1 MRKNFTMCLLLIF
14 VFIFSKGIAQ
24 EVQHGEKRE
33 NTISNQFDEVIS
45 KSNSYQHFKVI
56 DRSKLMLLQKNISD
70 TLKGFKNEMLEKK
83 ETIENQKKQIEQ
95 LNVKITDLEKSLE
108 TTNNEK
114 DSFNFFGVLISK
126 GLYSIIMWSIVLFLT
141 FLLVF
146 YILRYSKGKVITQK
160 SLKDLEELQAEY
172 ESYRASAIDREQKVR
187 RQLQNEINKN
197 KELR

>member
-1 MRKNFTMCLLLIF
+1 M
-14 VFIFSKGIAQ
+14 
-24 EVQHGEKRE
+24 
-33 NTISNQFDEVIS
+33 
-45 KSNSYQHFKVI
+45 
-56 DRSKLMLLQKNISD
+56 
-70 TLKGFKNEMLEKK
+70 
-83 ETIENQKKQIEQ
+83 
-95 LNVKITDLEKSLE
+95 EKSLE

-172 ESYRASAIDREQKVR
+172 ENYRASAIDREQKVR

>member
-24 EVQHGEKRE
+24 EVQHSEKRE

-83 ETIENQKKQIEQ
+83 ETIENQKKQIER

-141 FLLVF
+141 FFIGLLHTA
-146 YILRYSKGKVITQK
+146 L
-160 SLKDLEELQAEY
+160 LK
-172 ESYRASAIDREQKVR
+172 R
-187 RQLQNEINKN
+187 
-197 KELR
+197 